1 MLEFI
6 FLILGLLGL
15 VIGSHLIIKGGLNIA
30 EHYKISQFFIGLTI
44 FAIGSDLPELFIDI
58 TGAIKKLN
66 GFDTSE
72 LIIGETIGTCLG
84 QIALTLGIVGLF
96 STLTLK
102 KRELQRDG
110 LLMVGSVALL
120 FFLGFDGEI
129 SKNDGII
136 LILTFLIYFIS
147 LFREEKIY
155 EKIQIT
161 SKIHLTWAIFSII
174 GGFAILIYSSSI
186 VVDNALILATIWGV
200 SQSIIGIFIVGLG
213 TSLPEMVISLSAL
226 RKRAFRLSVGNLIG
240 SNIFD
245 ILFTLGISSAISGFI
260 VDQKFL
266 KFDIPFLFA
275 TSIIVLIFFG
285 KRKKIDKK
293 EAIALISIYIT
304 YVLIKLFL
312 LK

>member
-1 MLEFI
+1 MLELI
-6 FLILGLLGL
+6 LLILGLLGL
-15 VIGSHLIIKGGLNIA
+15 VIGSHLIIRGGLNIA

-44 FAIGSDLPELFIDI
+44 FAVGSDLPELFIGI

-72 LIIGETIGTCLG
+72 LIIGEIIGSSLG

-129 SKNDGII
+129 SRNDGII
-136 LILTFLIYFIS
+136 LVLTFIIYFIS

-155 EKIQIT
+155 EKIQR
-161 SKIHLTWAIFSII
+161 SPKMHFAWALFSII
-174 GGFAILIYSSSI
+174 GGFAILIYSSS
-186 VVDNALILATIWGV
+186 VVVNNALELASLWGI
-200 SQSIIGIFIVGLG
+200 SQSIIGIFIIGLG

-226 RKRAFRLSVGNLIG
+226 RKKAFSLSVGNLIG

-245 ILFTLGISSAISGFI
+245 ILFTLGISSAISSF
-260 VDQKFL
+260 VMEKKFL
-266 KFDIPFLFA
+266 RFDIPFLFV

-293 EAIALISIYIT
+293 EAIALICIYAA
-304 YVLIKLFL
+304 YVLIKLFFM
-312 LK
+312 

>member
-1 MLEFI
+1 MLEFTL
-6 FLILGLLGL
+6 LILGLLGL
-15 VIGSHLIIKGGLNIA
+15 VLGSHLIIKGSLNIA

-66 GFDTSE
+66 GFDTSG

-84 QIALTLGIVGLF
+84 QIALTLGVVGLF

-129 SKNDGII
+129 SQIDGVI
-136 LILTFLIYFIS
+136 LVMSFIIYFIS
-147 LFREEKIY
+147 LFREEKVY
-155 EKIQIT
+155 EKIQIAE
-161 SKIHLTWAIFSII
+161 KINLSWAIISIV
-174 GGFAILIYSSSI
+174 GGFSILIYASS
-186 VVDNALILATIWGV
+186 VVINNALILATLWGV
-200 SQSIIGIFIVGLG
+200 SQSIIGILIIGVG

-226 RKRAFRLSVGNLIG
+226 QKKAFSLSVGNLIG

-245 ILFTLGISSAISGFI
+245 ILFTLGISSAISGFF
-260 VDQKFL
+260 VDKKFL
-266 KFDIPFLFA
+266 QFDIPFLFA

-293 EAIALISIYIT
+293 EAIALICIYFT

-312 LK
+312 M